1 MDRIC
6 FDARMS
12 DYSGIGTYIK
22 NLLLEYGR
30 LGFLNF
36 VSVYGDRSSRR
47 LKEIAGDGI
56 INAPAPVYS
65 VSEQLFFFNK
75 ARRGGG
81 IFHSPHYNAPLFSGG
96 KLVVTIHDL
105 THLKMPETLPSAAAG
120 AYARAMLPLA
130 SRRAARIITSSDF
143 VKSDI
148 MEILKTPEE
157 KISVIPLAAGRE
169 FAPVEDEEKIAAFRE
184 KHKLPEGFIL
194 YAGNMKKHKNLDVL
208 LDAYKN
214 LRKKGRLEAPLVFST
229 AGRPDAALIEKT
241 SEWRFSG
248 SVKFLPFIP
257 DEEMPL
263 LYNAAGM
270 FVFPSKS
277 EGFGL
282 PVLEALAC
290 GVPCAAS
297 NAASVPEVAG
307 GAAVLCEPESAGDFE
322 EAIYNIMTDSNLRD
336 SLRKKGLARAA
347 GFSWEAAAGETIN
360 VYNSCSGDSSS

>member
-1 MDRIC
+1 MRKIG
-6 FDARMS
+6 FDARMA

-36 VSVYGDRSSRR
+36 VTVYGCRKNPRME
-47 LKEIAGDGI
+47 EIAGGGV

-65 VSEQLFFFNK
+65 VSEQLFFALK
-75 ARRGGG
+75 AGGRGG
-81 IFHSPHYNAPLFSGG
+81 IFHSPHYNAPLLAGG

-120 AYARAMLPLA
+120 AYARTMLPMVSRKA
-130 SRRAARIITSSDF
+130 SKIITSSES

-157 KISVIPLAAGRE
+157 KINVIPLAAGRE
-169 FAPVEDEEKIAAFRE
+169 FAPVEDEGRIAVFRE
-184 KHKLPEGFIL
+184 KYNLPEGFIL

-208 LDAYKN
+208 IEAYKN
-214 LRKKGRLEAPLVFST
+214 LRKKGRIETPLVFST
-229 AGRPDAALIEKT
+229 AGRPDSSLIGKT
-241 SEWRFSG
+241 AELGLSG
-248 SVKFLPFIP
+248 SVRFLPFIP

-263 LYNAAGM
+263 LYNAARM

-282 PVLEALAC
+282 PVLEAMAC

-307 GAAVLCEPESAGDFE
+307 DAAVLCEPESAGDFE

-360 VYNSCSGDSSS
+360 VYNSCLGDSE